1 VTKIRILLA
10 SMPTMLTDIIADLVS
25 AQGDMLVVAKAP
37 TAADWLGAARRAAA
51 DVVIVRQP
59 SDSQTNDPL
68 ADVGALGRLRILAID
83 DGGRT
88 GSLYRLHPERVAL
101 GELSGERLVAAVRA
115 AAREVH

>member
-10 SMPTMLTDIIADLVS
+10 SMPTMLTDIITDLVS

-37 TAADWLGAARRAAA
+37 TAVDWVGAARRSAA
-51 DVVIVRQP
+51 DIVIVRQP
-59 SDSQTNDPL
+59 QGGQADDPL
-68 ADVGALGRLRILAID
+68 ADVAALGRLRILAID

-88 GSLYRLHPERVAL
+88 GSLYRIHPERVAL

-115 AAREVH
+115 AVREVH